1 MALITLYS
9 CGLDQTIVANRYERA
24 LRDAGVDIE
33 GVADDQAQ
41 RFGVLFFEEPSEPV
55 HRLLREGSRG
65 GQARIVAVE
74 VRRPLRA
81 EEAWGLL
88 EAGAADVLVWNR
100 DRESAERIKARLER
114 WAAVDALMDSDWV
127 QERMIGA
134 SLAWR
139 IKLRELVEAARF
151 TTSPVLLMGESGTGK
166 ELAACLIHELDPRP
180 AKTTLVVLDCTTI
193 VPELSGSE
201 FFGHERGA
209 FTGAVAQREGAFA
222 LANGGTLFLDE
233 IGELSMPLQAQL
245 LRVIQEG
252 AYKRVG
258 GNAWLR
264 TEFRLVCAT
273 NRNLEEQVRRGAFRG
288 DLYFRIASLVYTLPP
303 LRERTEDILPLVGHF
318 MRELCPDE
326 DPPELDA
333 ATQDY
338 FLRHDYAGN
347 VRELK
352 QRVARLMHRYVGG
365 GLLSVGNIP
374 PEERPAL
381 DDPPLDWQGSPLE
394 RIIRRAIAVGAGLKD
409 ISRTVEELAVH
420 IAVDDAEGNL
430 QRAAQAL
437 GVTDRALQMRR
448 ANRRQLQDAAGPH
461 GG

>member
-1 MALITLYS
+1 MASTGIYFP
-9 CGLDQTIVANRYERA
+9 GLEQTSVADRYISA
-24 LRDAGVDIE
+24 LRDVGVDDVE
-33 GVADDQAQ
+33 
-41 RFGVLFFEEPSEPV
+41 RFENDRSCRYGVLLFEEPNETV
-55 HRLLREGSRG
+55 YRFLRENRHG
-65 GQARIVAVE
+65 GQTRILAVGMA
-74 VRRPLRA
+74 RPLRT
-81 EEAWGLL
+81 EVVWGLL
-88 EAGAADVLVWNR
+88 AHGAADVLTWNH
-100 DRESAERIKARLER
+100 DRVSAAQIKARLER

-127 QERMIGA
+127 RERMVGT
-134 SLAWR
+134 SPSWR
-139 IKLRELVEAARF
+139 TKLRELVEAARF
-151 TTSPVLLMGESGTGK
+151 TASPVLLMGESGTGK
-166 ELAACLIHELDPRP
+166 ELAARLIHELDPRP
-180 AKTTLVVLDCTTI
+180 EKANLVVLDCTTI

-201 FFGHERGA
+201 FFRHERGA

-222 LANGGTLFLDE
+222 VANGGTLFLDE

-252 AYKRVG
+252 TYKRIG
-258 GNAWLR
+258 GNTWQR

-273 NRNLEEQVRRGAFRG
+273 NRTLEGQVRRGAFRG

-303 LRERTEDILPLVGHF
+303 LRERTEDILPLVRHF
-318 MRELCPDE
+318 MRELRPEE

-338 FLRHDYAGN
+338 FLRHDYQGN

-352 QRVARLMHRYVGG
+352 QRVARLMLRYVGG

-374 PEERPAL
+374 PEERPSS
-381 DDPPLDWQGSPLE
+381 DDPPRDWRCDALE
-394 RIIRRAIAVGAGLKD
+394 QVVRRAIALGAGLKD
-409 ISRTVEELAVH
+409 ISRTVEDVAVR

-448 ANRRQLQDAAGPH
+448 ANRRQAEDAAGP
-461 GG
+461 